1 MEEGGRIQG
10 TRAAIE
16 DIIIIGLR
24 AREDFYGQSFGMC
37 DSLKWP
43 GAGAGSLNGGSGGW
57 GAGLEEDEPSVL
69 EKKRK
74 RTSMQ
79 GDNMLGE
86 KRPKLVLLRV

>member
-1 MEEGGRIQG
+1 MAKVSGC
-10 TRAAIE
+10 AIRLS
-16 DIIIIGLR
+16 GLGLVLE
-24 AREDFYGQSFGMC
+24 AS
-37 DSLKWP
+37 
-43 GAGAGSLNGGSGGW
+43 NGGSGGW